1 MFFIN
6 FLETFPLNHSSVCHE
21 ESWSESYWCWD
32 CDNHQQVWECWW
44 IYWYQCKNCLQRK
57 VELKHFT
64 GILLHN
70 ARSLQ
75 RWGWW
80 KWIQRNIQV
89 VYLYL
94 KNCGLRGFLPLL
106 VIFGLPYVLFFQG
119 VQQGWGWM
127 HPPGWDQVCAAASAQ
142 STGDIRDWGD
152 DWHCGQEQRWQD
164 FILRIQGRIIIDHWF

>member
-44 IYWYQCKNCLQRK
+44 IYWYQCKNCLKRK
-57 VELKHFT
+57 VELKYFT

-75 RWGWW
+75 RWKWW

-89 VYLYL
+89 VYIFPISYFHLSPRGMREDDYPW
-94 KNCGLRGFLPLL
+94 GFLGFKLWIERISVAACYL
-106 VIFGLPYVLFFQG
+106 WSFMHLLFFQG

-127 HPPGWDQVCAAASAQ
+127 YSPRWD
-142 STGDIRDWGD
+142 
-152 DWHCGQEQRWQD
+152 
-164 FILRIQGRIIIDHWF
+164 